1 MIVHS
6 LVFTCLDAGDGDVT
20 ETERDA
26 TPPLDADVTA
36 GCPPGILQAGPLL
49 PLTTAALGSGTEE
62 FMARAPGQ
70 WGLVWRQG
78 EEAHTCL
85 ITMKAGK
92 KQKTKK
98 TDN

>member
-20 ETERDA
+20 ETERDES
-26 TPPLDADVTA
+26 PPLAADVTA
-36 GCPPGILQAGPLL
+36 GCPPGILQVRGPAPPDHGSPGLRDRGVHGQGAW
-49 PLTTAALGSGTEE
+49 TTGPCVETG
-62 FMARAPGQ
+62 
-70 WGLVWRQG
+70 
-78 EEAHTCL
+78 AHTCL
-85 ITMKAGK
+85 ITIKAGK